1 MRLLRDPTLHFCA
14 VWLTAPIFALV
25 GTSLN
30 RPSNALSASLAG
42 WFLTLS
48 LWSAFGIRSVVYQWK
63 ALPHS
68 SEGRWPDLSR
78 TTGIE
83 LRILV
88 SVSLVTLFSF
98 LAALIVF
105 GLLTVQC
112 FRGVLL

>member
-1 MRLLRDPTLHFCA
+1 MRLLRNPTLHFCI

-25 GTSLN
+25 GTSLD

-48 LWSAFGIRSVVYQWK
+48 LWSIFGIRSARYQWK
-63 ALPHS
+63 SLPRS
-68 SEGRWPDLSR
+68 AEGRRPDLLR
-78 TTGIE
+78 TSGTE

-88 SVSLVTLFSF
+88 TVTLVTLFSF

-105 GLLTVQC
+105 GLLV
-112 FRGVLL
+112 FGP